1 MGESVTTVRGAVVV
15 TTEGTDDVVD
25 VAGTEATAGSARAP
39 RTGPADGAA
48 VQRVR
53 DALARLDEV
62 DRPEVWITLV
72 DPADVLAAAADVD
85 VRVAAGEDLPL
96 AGVVLAVKDNVDVAG
111 LPTTAACPS
120 YATSP
125 AGRPGPAATT
135 APAAQRLVD
144 AGAVVL
150 GKTNLDQF
158 ATGLVGT
165 RSPYGAVRHATLP
178 ERVSGGSSSGSAVA
192 VALGVVDLAIG
203 TDTAGSGRV
212 PAAFHGIVGIK
223 TTVGLVPTAGVVP
236 ACRTY
241 DVVTTFTRDLALG
254 ALATRLMVG
263 PDATDPSGRTWPADV
278 RLGLR
283 AAPLVAVPRAEDLAP
298 LSPGW
303 RAAFDD
309 AVAAVVATG
318 ARVRTVD
325 VSPMLEAATL
335 LYDGAIVAERYEAV
349 GAFLDTDPVDAD
361 PTVAAIIR
369 AGRDVPAHA
378 YVADRARLDAA
389 RAHALA
395 SLDGC
400 DLLLLP
406 TTTEHPTIAAVQADP
421 VAINRRLGTYTNF
434 VNLLDLAAV
443 AVPAGEADGGPFGV
457 TVLARAFDDQLALD
471 LAARLLAVAP
481 SPADAPAPVTRL
493 LDVASSTAA
502 GPAPAAPSVLAV
514 PAVPVVPVV
523 PAAAPVGSPLVA
535 PLVVETGVD
544 VLVVGAH
551 LRGQPLNGELEDL
564 GARFVASV
572 TTSDAYRLVALD
584 TTPRKPGLVRVG
596 PGHGAPIAGEV
607 WRMAPGAVG
616 RLLAA
621 LPGPMNLGRVE
632 LADGTWVVGFGC
644 TAEAGLTGSD
654 VTWAGGWVNALRSG
668 A

>member
-1 MGESVTTVRGAVVV
+1 MV
-15 TTEGTDDVVD
+15 DVV
-25 VAGTEATAGSARAP
+25 GTGSAVDASGDLGRSGLDGSA
-39 RTGPADGAA
+39 ADASGDPGRSRLDGSTAAAGAA
-48 VQRVR
+48 VRR
-53 DALARLDEV
+53 ARAAFERLDAV

-72 DPADVLAAAADVD
+72 DRADVLAAAADVD
-85 VRVAAGEDLPL
+85 ARVAAGADLPL

-125 AGRPGPAATT
+125 DGRPGAATVT
-135 APAAQRLVD
+135 APAVQRLVD

-165 RSPYGAVRHATLP
+165 RSPFGAVRHATLP

-192 VALGVVDLAIG
+192 VALGVADVGIG

-263 PDATDPSGRTWPADV
+263 PHSSDPSGRTWPADAQ
-278 RLGLR
+278 LALR
-283 AAPLVAVPRAEDLAP
+283 TTPVVGVPRAEDLVV

-303 RAAFDD
+303 RAAFDE

-318 ARVRTVD
+318 ARTRTVD
-325 VSPMLEAATL
+325 VSAMLDAATL

-349 GAFLDTDPVDAD
+349 GAFLDTDPADAD

-369 AGRDVPAHA
+369 GGRDVPAHA
-378 YVADRARLDAA
+378 YVADRARLAAA
-389 RAHALA
+389 RAEALDT
-395 SLDGC
+395 LDGC

-421 VAINRRLGTYTNF
+421 VGLNRRLGTYTNF

-471 LAARLLAVAP
+471 LAARLLHRTHEP
-481 SPADAPAPVTRL
+481 SSPAAPAPADT
-493 LDVASSTAA
+493 SS
-502 GPAPAAPSVLAV
+502 
-514 PAVPVVPVV
+514 PV
-523 PAAAPVGSPLVA
+523 SA
-535 PLVVETGVD
+535 PLVVDAGVD

-551 LRGQPLNGELEDL
+551 LRGQPLHGELEDL
-564 GARFVASV
+564 GARYVATV
-572 TTSDAYRLVALD
+572 RTSDAYRLVALA

-607 WRMAPGAVG
+607 WRVSPGALG
-616 RLLAA
+616 RLLAG
-621 LPGPMNLGRVE
+621 LPGPMNLGQVE
-632 LADGTWVVGFGC
+632 LEDGTWVVGFGC
-644 TAEAGLTGSD
+644 TAEAGLTGAD
-654 VTWAGGWVNALRSG
+654 ITWAGGWVAALRAG

>member
-1 MGESVTTVRGAVVV
+1 MTVVQQAGSAATTEKVDDVVDLVGAGATSGGVAGADGAVVAGGADGAVVV
-15 TTEGTDDVVD
+15 G
-25 VAGTEATAGSARAP
+25 G
-39 RTGPADGAA
+39 ADGAA
-48 VQRVR
+48 VRRVR
-53 DALARLDEV
+53 AAFERLDAV
-62 DRPEVWITLV
+62 DRPEAWITFV
-72 DPADVLAAAADVD
+72 DRADVLAAAAEVD
-85 VRVAAGEDLPL
+85 ARVAAGADLPL

-120 YATSP
+120 YATSA
-125 AGRPGPAATT
+125 AGRPGPAAVT
-135 APAAQRLVD
+135 APAVQRLVD

-165 RSPYGAVRHATLP
+165 RSPFGAVRHATLP
-178 ERVSGGSSSGSAVA
+178 DRVSGGSSSGSAVA
-192 VALGVVDLAIG
+192 VALGIADVGIG

-263 PDATDPSGRTWPADV
+263 PDAADPSGRTWPADV
-278 RLGLR
+278 RLALR
-283 AAPLVAVPRAEDLAP
+283 ATPVVAVPRPEDLAP

-303 RAAFDD
+303 RAAFDE

-325 VSPMLEAATL
+325 VSAMLDAATL

-369 AGRDVPAHA
+369 GGRDVPAHA

-389 RAHALA
+389 RADALVA
-395 SLDGC
+395 LDGC

-421 VAINRRLGTYTNF
+421 VGLNRRLGTYTNF

-457 TVLARAFDDQLALD
+457 TVIARAFDDQLALD
-471 LAARLLAVAP
+471 LAARLLTPVPTAT
-481 SPADAPAPVTRL
+481 SPTDTPPPAPAP
-493 LDVASSTAA
+493 STSGAP
-502 GPAPAAPSVLAV
+502 PAPL
-514 PAVPVVPVV
+514 
-523 PAAAPVGSPLVA
+523 LTA
-535 PLVVETGVD
+535 PLVVAPGVD

-572 TTSDAYRLVALD
+572 RTSDAYRLVALD

-607 WRMAPGAVG
+607 WRVAPGALG

-621 LPGPMNLGRVE
+621 LPGPLNLGQVE
-632 LADGTWVVGFGC
+632 LEDGTWVVGFGC
-644 TAEAGLTGSD
+644 TAESGLAGADL
-654 VTWAGGWVNALRSG
+654 TWAGGWVAALRAG